1 MNEVDGSNGVVFFAA
16 GVFHY
21 FKREEVKSLVLE
33 LSKRYEKGCLIFDS
47 VGKLGLK
54 LMMSK
59 ILKNMGIKDVEG
71 LFYVNNTIKELNWSD
86 KIKVT
91 SKGYMLGYYNMKSFN
106 IRSSHRLLAR
116 IGDNVMKMKINK
128 FLFD

>member
-1 MNEVDGSNGVVFFAA
+1 M
-16 GVFHY
+16 
-21 FKREEVKSLVLE
+21 
-33 LSKRYEKGCLIFDS
+33 
-47 VGKLGLK
+47 
-54 LMMSK
+54 
-59 ILKNMGIKDVEG
+59 
-71 LFYVNNTIKELNWSD
+71 NNTIKELNWSD

-128 FLFD
+128 FQFGELRKSELTE